1 MTRRAQQSIGVA
13 MHPRLRSFIGSVA
26 ILVFLV
32 GYVWAATAIADRLP
46 DDPMIKLVYFAVA
59 GLAWGLPLLPLMTW
73 MNRGR

>member
-1 MTRRAQQSIGVA
+1 

-46 DDPMIKLVYFAVA
+46 DDPVIKLVYFAVA